1 MTGANRTPRTAEST
15 AGAGTRAGRRLRLG
29 LAGVATGAALTMAA
43 GPALAA
49 CAERMGEDI
58 AARSV
63 RTLQS
68 DMMVAALSC
77 QAHGLY
83 NAFVTDYRPA
93 LKRHGEALRRSF
105 RRDHGAGAMSA
116 LDDYVTQLANDA
128 AIRYAKTG
136 SAYCEQARSAMTA
149 LVEGE
154 DRALDV
160 YAMRYAVEVKPALAQ
175 KVAAASEGA
184 GGGCDELVALNLPE

>member
-1 MTGANRTPRTAEST
+1 MTELNGKPRTAET
-15 AGAGTRAGRRLRLG
+15 TTGGARAGRRLRLG
-29 LAGVATGAALTMAA
+29 LAGLATGAALTMAA
-43 GPALAA
+43 APAWAA
-49 CAERMGEDI
+49 CTEGMGEDI

-77 QAHGLY
+77 QAHDLY
-83 NAFVTDYRPA
+83 NAFVTDYRPV
-93 LKRHGEALRRSF
+93 LKQHGEALRRSF

-136 SAYCEQARSAMTA
+136 PAYCEQARSTMTA
-149 LVEGE
+149 LLQEE
-154 DRALDV
+154 DRALDL

-175 KVAAASEGA
+175 KVAAATESA
-184 GGGCDELVALNLPE
+184 GSGCDELVALNLPE